1 MRKADIATA
10 FRIVIIPVIVYTV
23 LLKTNPI
30 IPVALFIAA
39 LVSDGIDGFFAL
51 SEISNGKIGF
61 GTYIKYAM
69 GDESAVRMVSSY
81 KPKIEKVAK
90 YGPRMDVAGDRMVE
104 YSLWMLFVY
113 TKTIPFFVILLIL
126 AVHSVADAFMGGR
139 GTSSKTKTRF
149 ARVVYTSKWSRLVA
163 NVLKALTFS
172 YLMLVFISGWN
183 LVLGYALTALL
194 AGFVTLRGT
203 AEIYECLQP

>member
-10 FRIVIIPVIVYTV
+10 FRIIAVPVIVYTV

-61 GTYIKYAM
+61 GTYVRYAC
-69 GDESAVRMVSSY
+69 GDEAASRMVASY
-81 KPKIEKVAK
+81 KPKIEKTAK
-90 YGPRMDVAGDRMVE
+90 YGPRMDIAGDRMVE

-113 TKTIPFFVILLIL
+113 TRTIPFFVILLIL
-126 AVHSVADAFMGGR
+126 TVHSVADALMGGR
-139 GTSSKTKTRF
+139 GTSSKIRTRI
-149 ARVVYTSKWSRLVA
+149 AKIVYTSKWSRLVA

-172 YLMLVFISGWN
+172 YLMFAYISGWS
-183 LVLGYALTALL
+183 LAIGYVLTALL